1 MENFVEVASP
11 MTDRS
16 NPTAISHRAPAAT
29 ALFVVSVLASA
40 CLMFLLQPLLARM
53 LLPVFG
59 GSPAVWNICMVFFQM
74 LLLAGYAY
82 AHESVR
88 RLGIARQMLM
98 HAAILLGSLAMLPH
112 ALSSTQVDTAHPEL
126 AVLQLL
132 VGMAAVPFFV
142 LSTNSSLTQRWFSVA
157 SLRGS
162 GDPFWLY
169 AASNVGSL
177 VALVSYPFLVEP
189 SLGVRAQLHY
199 WAIGY
204 VAFALITVATM
215 YVAYRRMHSSAY
227 LTAADNAA
235 PADIATQPAVTTRRR
250 MSWVARS
257 AIASSLLLS
266 ITMEIS
272 TDVIAAPL
280 FWVLPLALY
289 LLSFVVAFS
298 SHRPRR
304 AAVSYATLL
313 GIALCLVLVIV
324 PTVLPLWF
332 ALLVLLATLFAGAL
346 LCHGD
351 LADDRPSAS
360 DLTSFYLWIS
370 VGGAIG
376 GIANSLVAPLIFSSI
391 AEYPITLLLLALVV
405 RPPRAE
411 GDAWSWRGA
420 REMLASH
427 VALAMIGATLVAIVA
442 VLRGRAGH
450 VHAASDT
457 TILQWQFMPL
467 AILVCGVLYRR
478 QPGVFPLATAL
489 AAAFVLAGLQ
499 FTDPII
505 DQGRSFFGVS
515 RVTENGYERILI
527 HGVTVH
533 GSQRKAPALRDIPT
547 SYYYPDGP
555 LGWVVAH
562 APDSATIGVV
572 GLGAGSLAPLARAG
586 QSLTFY
592 EIDPLVEAMAR
603 RDFTFLSDSK
613 AAIRV
618 AIGDGRR
625 LIAAEPDDHFDVL
638 VLDAFS
644 GDAIPTHLLTEEAIS
659 LYLHKLKGDGVLVI
673 HISNRYAD
681 LARVLR
687 GWHDVTGQRVAMSQY
702 VPAAREQAQG
712 VRSTVAVALSR
723 SPRGLMRLAQ
733 TRQWYWIEDDGPS
746 VHWTDD
752 HVSVIDVLNRNILR
766 P

>member
-1 MENFVEVASP
+1 V
-11 MTDRS
+11 R
-16 NPTAISHRAPAAT
+16 
-29 ALFVVSVLASA
+29 ALFVLSVLASA

-53 LLPVFG
+53 LLPAFG
-59 GSPAVWNICMVFFQM
+59 GSPAVWNTCMVFFQV
-74 LLLAGYAY
+74 LLLSGYAY

-88 RLGIARQMLM
+88 RFGIARQMVL
-98 HAAILLGSLAMLPH
+98 HAAIVLGSIAMLPH
-112 ALSSTQVDTAHPEL
+112 ALSSMPEDTAHPEL
-126 AVLQLL
+126 AVLRLL

-162 GDPFWLY
+162 SDPFWLY

-177 VALVSYPFLVEP
+177 VALLSYPLLVEP

-215 YVAYRRMHSSAY
+215 YVTYRRTRSAASLPVDGPAVMHT
-227 LTAADNAA
+227 L
-235 PADIATQPAVTTRRR
+235 PEKAVTTRRR

-304 AAVSYATLL
+304 SAVSYATLL

-332 ALLVLLATLFAGAL
+332 ALVTLLATLFAGAL

-351 LADDRPSAS
+351 LADDRPSAR

-370 VGGAIG
+370 IGGAIG

-391 AEYPITLLLLALVV
+391 AEYPVTLLLLACVV
-405 RPPRAE
+405 RTPGAGR
-411 GDAWSWRGA
+411 DAWSWRGA
-420 REMLASH
+420 REMLVSP
-427 VALAMIGATLVAIVA
+427 VALTMIAATLVATVA
-442 VLRGRAGH
+442 VLHGRADH
-450 VHAASDT
+450 VRAASDT

-478 QPGVFPLATAL
+478 QPGIFQLSTAL
-489 AAAFVLAGLQ
+489 TAAFVLAGLQ

-505 DQGRSFFGVS
+505 DQARSFFGVS

-562 APDSATIGVV
+562 APDNAAIGVV

-586 QSLTFY
+586 QSITFF
-592 EIDPLVEAMAR
+592 EIDPLVETMAR
-603 RDFTFLSDSK
+603 RDFTFLADTK
-613 AAIRV
+613 ASVRV

-625 LIAAEPDDHFDVL
+625 LIAAEPDDRFDVL

-659 LYLHKLKGDGVLVI
+659 LYLRKLKSDGVLVI

-687 GWHDVTGQRVAMSQY
+687 GWHDATGQRVAMSQY

-746 VHWTDD
+746 VRWTDD

>member
-1 MENFVEVASP
+1 M
-11 MTDRS
+11 
-16 NPTAISHRAPAAT
+16 
-29 ALFVVSVLASA
+29 LSVLASA

-53 LLPVFG
+53 LLPAFG
-59 GSPAVWNICMVFFQM
+59 GSPAVWNTCMVFYQV
-74 LLLAGYAY
+74 LLLSGYAY

-88 RLGIARQMLM
+88 RFGIARQMLL
-98 HAAILLGSLAMLPH
+98 HAAIVLGSVAMLPH
-112 ALSSTQVDTAHPEL
+112 ALSSMPVDTAHPEL
-126 AVLQLL
+126 AVLRLL

-169 AASNVGSL
+169 AASNIGSL
-177 VALVSYPFLVEP
+177 VALVSYPLLVEP
-189 SLGVRAQLHY
+189 SFGVRAQLHY

-215 YVAYRRMHSSAY
+215 YVTYRR
-227 LTAADNAA
+227 TRWAASL
-235 PADIATQPAVTTRRR
+235 PADDPAEIHTPPQLAVTTHRR

-304 AAVSYATLL
+304 TAVSYATLL

-332 ALLVLLATLFAGAL
+332 ALVTLLATLFAGAL

-391 AEYPITLLLLALVV
+391 AEYPLTLLLLALMV
-405 RPPRAE
+405 RTPSHER
-411 GDAWSWRGA
+411 DAWSWRSA
-420 REMLASH
+420 REMLVSP
-427 VALAMIGATLVAIVA
+427 VALTMIVATLVAAVA
-442 VLRGRAGH
+442 VLHGRADH
-450 VHAASDT
+450 VRAASDT

-478 QPGVFPLATAL
+478 QPGIFQLSTAL
-489 AAAFVLAGLQ
+489 TAAFVLAGLQ

-505 DQGRSFFGVS
+505 DQARSFFGVS

-562 APDSATIGVV
+562 APDNAAIGVV

-586 QSLTFY
+586 QSITFF
-592 EIDPLVEAMAR
+592 EIDPLVETMAR
-603 RDFTFLSDSK
+603 RDFTFLADSK
-613 AAIRV
+613 ASVRV

-625 LIAAEPDDHFDVL
+625 LIAAEPDDRFDVL

-659 LYLHKLKGDGVLVI
+659 LYLHKLKSDGVLVI

-687 GWHDVTGQRVAMSQY
+687 GWHDATGQRVAMSQY
-702 VPAAREQAQG
+702 VPTAREQAQG
-712 VRSTVAVALSR
+712 VRSTVAVALSP

-746 VHWTDD
+746 VRWTDD

>member
-1 MENFVEVASP
+1 MEVAP
-11 MTDRS
+11 QIVAQD
-16 NPTAISHRAPAAT
+16 APALKRSIPAT
-29 ALFVVSVLASA
+29 TLFVLSVLASA

-59 GSPAVWNICMVFFQM
+59 GSPAVWNTCMVFFQM

-82 AHESVR
+82 AHDSVR
-88 RLGIARQMLM
+88 RLGIARQMLL
-98 HAAILLGSLAMLPH
+98 HAVIMLASLAMLPH
-112 ALSSTQVDTAHPEL
+112 ALSTTTTDTTHPEL
-126 AVLQLL
+126 AVLGLL
-132 VGMAAVPFFV
+132 AGMAAVPFFV

-162 GDPFWLY
+162 TDPFWLY
-169 AASNVGSL
+169 AASNTGSL
-177 VALVSYPFLVEP
+177 VALVAYPLLVEP
-189 SLGVRAQLHY
+189 SLGIRAQLHY

-204 VAFALITVATM
+204 IAFALITTATM
-215 YVAYRRMHSSAY
+215 YVTYRRMRSSA
-227 LTAADNAA
+227 ASHVVASE
-235 PADIATQPAVTTRRR
+235 TQPATSIQSPVTARRR
-250 MSWVARS
+250 MSWVALS

-332 ALLVLLATLFAGAL
+332 ALVVLLATLFAGAL

-360 DLTSFYLWIS
+360 ELTSFYLWIS

-391 AEYPITLLLLALVV
+391 AEYPMTLLLLALVV
-405 RPPRAE
+405 RQPHAE
-411 GDAWSWRGA
+411 RDPWSRRSA
-420 REMLASH
+420 REMLASP
-427 VALAMIGATLVAIVA
+427 VALTMIAAILVATVA
-442 VLRGRAGH
+442 VLLGRADH
-450 VHAASDT
+450 VRTASDT

-478 QPGVFPLATAL
+478 QPGIFQLSTAL
-489 AAAFVLAGLQ
+489 TAAFVLAGLQ
-499 FTDPII
+499 YTDPII
-505 DQGRSFFGVS
+505 DQARSFFGVS

-562 APDSATIGVV
+562 APDNAAIGVV

-586 QSLTFY
+586 QSLTFF

-613 AAIRV
+613 ATVRV

-625 LIAAEPDDHFDVL
+625 LIAAEPDEHFDVL

-644 GDAIPTHLLTEEAIS
+644 GDAIPTHLLTAEAIS

>member
-1 MENFVEVASP
+1 MEAAPPPAGQHE
-11 MTDRS
+11 
-16 NPTAISHRAPAAT
+16 PTEIPHRAPVAT
-29 ALFVVSVLASA
+29 ALFVLSVLASA

-59 GSPAVWNICMVFFQM
+59 GSPAVWNTCMVFFQM

-88 RLGIARQMLM
+88 RLGIARQMLL
-98 HAAILLGSLAMLPH
+98 HATVVVASLAMLPH
-112 ALSSTQVDTAHPEL
+112 ALSATPVDTTHPEL
-126 AVLQLL
+126 AVLGLL
-132 VGMAAVPFFV
+132 VGLAAVPFFV

-162 GDPFWLY
+162 ADPFWLY
-169 AASNVGSL
+169 AASNTGSL
-177 VALVSYPFLVEP
+177 VALVAYPLLVEP

-199 WAIGY
+199 WAVGY
-204 VAFALITVATM
+204 IAFALITLATM
-215 YVAYRRMHSSAY
+215 YVAHRRMQSPESSYGASS
-227 LTAADNAA
+227 D
-235 PADIATQPAVTTRRR
+235 TQPGPSTPPAVTTRRR
-250 MSWVARS
+250 VSWIARS

-266 ITMEIS
+266 VTMEIS

-289 LLSFVVAFS
+289 LLSFIVAFS

-313 GIALCLVLVIV
+313 GIALCLMLVIV

-351 LADDRPSAS
+351 LADDRPSAH

-391 AEYPITLLLLALVV
+391 AEYPVTLLLLALVV
-405 RPPRAE
+405 RPPSAE
-411 GDAWSWRGA
+411 HDAGSHRSA
-420 REMLASH
+420 REMLMSP
-427 VALAMIGATLVAIVA
+427 VALTMIVATVVASVA
-442 VLRGRAGH
+442 VLHGRADH
-450 VHAASDT
+450 VRAASDT

-478 QPGVFPLATAL
+478 QPGIFQLSTAL
-489 AAAFVLAGLQ
+489 TAAFVLAGLQ

-555 LGWVVAH
+555 LGWVVAN
-562 APDSATIGVV
+562 APDAAAIGVV

-586 QSLTFY
+586 QSITFY

-603 RDFTFLSDSK
+603 RDFTFLADTK
-613 AAIRV
+613 AAVRV
-618 AIGDGRR
+618 VIGDGRR
-625 LIAAEPDDHFDVL
+625 LIAAEPDERFDVL

-659 LYLHKLKGDGVLVI
+659 LYLRKLTSTGVLVI

-702 VPAAREQAQG
+702 VPPAREQAQG

>member
-1 MENFVEVASP
+1 
-11 MTDRS
+11 
-16 NPTAISHRAPAAT
+16 
-29 ALFVVSVLASA
+29 
-40 CLMFLLQPLLARM
+40 
-53 LLPVFG
+53 
-59 GSPAVWNICMVFFQM
+59 
-74 LLLAGYAY
+74 
-82 AHESVR
+82 
-88 RLGIARQMLM
+88 
-98 HAAILLGSLAMLPH
+98 
-112 ALSSTQVDTAHPEL
+112 
-126 AVLQLL
+126 
-132 VGMAAVPFFV
+132 
-142 LSTNSSLTQRWFSVA
+142 
-157 SLRGS
+157 
-162 GDPFWLY
+162 
-169 AASNVGSL
+169 
-177 VALVSYPFLVEP
+177 
-189 SLGVRAQLHY
+189 
-199 WAIGY
+199 
-204 VAFALITVATM
+204 
-215 YVAYRRMHSSAY
+215 
-227 LTAADNAA
+227 
-235 PADIATQPAVTTRRR
+235 
-250 MSWVARS
+250 
-257 AIASSLLLS
+257 
-266 ITMEIS
+266 
-272 TDVIAAPL
+272 
-280 FWVLPLALY
+280 
-289 LLSFVVAFS
+289 
-298 SHRPRR
+298 
-304 AAVSYATLL
+304 
-313 GIALCLVLVIV
+313 LVIV

-332 ALLVLLATLFAGAL
+332 ALIVLLATLFAGAL

-351 LADDRPSAS
+351 LANDRPSAH

-405 RPPRAE
+405 RPHHAE
-411 GDAWSWRGA
+411 RDPWSRRSA
-420 REMLASH
+420 REMLTSP
-427 VALAMIGATLVAIVA
+427 VALTMIVAAAVATVA
-442 VLRGRAGH
+442 VLHGRADH
-450 VHAASDT
+450 VRAASDT

-478 QPGVFPLATAL
+478 QPGIFQLSTAL
-489 AAAFVLAGLQ
+489 TAAFVLAGLQ
-499 FTDPII
+499 YTDPII
-505 DQGRSFFGVS
+505 DQARSFFGVS

-533 GSQRKAPALRDIPT
+533 GSQRKAPALRNIPT
-547 SYYYPDGP
+547 SYYYPEGP

-562 APDSATIGVV
+562 APDNAAIGVV

-613 AAIRV
+613 AAVRV

-625 LIAAEPDDHFDVL
+625 LIASEPDDHFDVL

-659 LYLHKLKGDGVLVI
+659 LYLHKLKSDGVLVI

-687 GWHDVTGQRVAMSQY
+687 GWRDVTGQRVAMSQY
-702 VPAAREQAQG
+702 VPGAREQAQG

>member
-1 MENFVEVASP
+1 
-11 MTDRS
+11 
-16 NPTAISHRAPAAT
+16 
-29 ALFVVSVLASA
+29 
-40 CLMFLLQPLLARM
+40 MFLLQPLLARI
-53 LLPVFG
+53 LLPAFG
-59 GSPAVWNICMVFFQM
+59 GSPAVWNTSMVFFQV
-74 LLLAGYAY
+74 LLLSGYAY

-88 RLGIARQMLM
+88 RFGIARQMLL
-98 HAAILLGSLAMLPH
+98 HAAIVLGSVAMLPH
-112 ALSSTQVDTAHPEL
+112 ALSSMPVDTAHPEL
-126 AVLQLL
+126 AVLRLL
-132 VGMAAVPFFV
+132 AGMAAVPFFV

-162 GDPFWLY
+162 SDPFWLY

-177 VALVSYPFLVEP
+177 VALLSYPLLVEP

-215 YVAYRRMHSSAY
+215 YVTYRRTRSAAS
-227 LTAADNAA
+227 L
-235 PADIATQPAVTTRRR
+235 PADGPAEMHMPLQQAVTRRRR

-298 SHRPRR
+298 SHRPQR

-332 ALLVLLATLFAGAL
+332 ALVALLTTLFAGAL

-351 LADDRPSAS
+351 LADDRPTAS

-391 AEYPITLLLLALVV
+391 AEYPVTLLLLAFMV
-405 RPPRAE
+405 RTPSAGR
-411 GDAWSWRGA
+411 DAWSWRDA
-420 REMLASH
+420 REMLVSP
-427 VALAMIGATLVAIVA
+427 VALTMIAAILVATTA
-442 VLRGRAGH
+442 VLHGRADH
-450 VHAASDT
+450 VRAASDT

-478 QPGVFPLATAL
+478 QPGIFQLATAL
-489 AAAFVLAGLQ
+489 VAAFVLAGLQ

-533 GSQRKAPALRDIPT
+533 GSQRKAPALRGIPT
-547 SYYYPDGP
+547 SYYYPEGP

-562 APDSATIGVV
+562 APDNAAIGVV

-586 QSLTFY
+586 QSITFF
-592 EIDPLVEAMAR
+592 EIDPLVETMAR
-603 RDFTFLSDSK
+603 RDFTFLADSK
-613 AAIRV
+613 ASVRV

-659 LYLHKLKGDGVLVI
+659 LYLHKLKSDGVLVI

-687 GWHDVTGQRVAMSQY
+687 GWHDATGQRVAMSQY

-733 TRQWYWIEDDGPS
+733 TQQWYWIEDDGPS
-746 VHWTDD
+746 VRWTDD